1 VPFFQ
6 PIVHLAANN
15 RFLRRFVWVQKG
27 VACGC
32 WQIEYLFENAAICTC
47 FEAFCYKIECVLVQN
62 GVRFGAKRKVKYR

>member
-27 VACGC
+27 VACEC
-32 WQIEYLFENAAICTC
+32 WQNEYLFENTAICTYLG
-47 FEAFCYKIECVLVQN
+47 AICYKTKYFLPLNAVH
-62 GVRFGAKRKVKYR
+62 FGAKRKVKCR